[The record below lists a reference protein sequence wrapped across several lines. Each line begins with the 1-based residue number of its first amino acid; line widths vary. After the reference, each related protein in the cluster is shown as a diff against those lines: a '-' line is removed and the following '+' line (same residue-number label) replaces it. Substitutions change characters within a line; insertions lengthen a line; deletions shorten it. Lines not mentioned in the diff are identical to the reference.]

1 MNKVEIKPAS
11 IFQTIFTLLAASLVA
26 GCTAGVAQAS
36 PEHDMWSDAGET
48 EIRFL
53 GGIALPGSFAMPA
66 TEVDGP
72 KQVAEIEH
80 LFGNAQEAI
89 AFEPEI
95 DTMATGSITEGVFG
109 SVAISMRSFPVTK
122 RWHRIMHGIEVC
134 NADKACAGRSNILA
148 EVSNRVA
155 DKPLLEKMAIVNATV
170 NTMLRYRSDKSTYG
184 RLDYWATP
192 QEILARGTGDC
203 EDFAILKMTSLIR
216 AGVPAR
222 SLSLVV
228 LRDNGR
234 GVFHAVLA
242 LSTSSGSYI
251 LDNTL
256 ENVPL
261 DGDLSDYQ
269 PLYSLSTDRAWI
281 HGSRSPSKNV
291 AGVADD
297 FSSIAPGEGFNGP
310 DETPTPSPLAA
321 SLRQG
326 LEWNGL

>member
-1 MNKVEIKPAS
+1 MNKVENKPAIILKR
-11 IFQTIFTLLAASLVA
+11 IFALLAASLLA
-26 GCTAGVAQAS
+26 ASTAGVARAS
-36 PEHDMWSDAGET
+36 SDAGAQSGADEIA
-48 EIRFL
+48 IRFL
-53 GGIALPGSFAMPA
+53 GGIALPGSFAIPA
-66 TEVDGP
+66 TEVEEP
-72 KQVAEIEH
+72 RQVAEIEH
-80 LFGNAQEAI
+80 LLGNTREAMLS
-89 AFEPEI
+89 EPEI
-95 DTMATGSITEGVFG
+95 DPIATGSITEGVFG

-134 NADKACAGRSNILA
+134 NADKACAGRSKILA
-148 EVSNRVA
+148 EVTNRIAGKSLV
-155 DKPLLEKMAIVNATV
+155 EKMAIVNATV
-170 NTMLRYRSDKSTYG
+170 NAMLRYRSDKSAYG
-184 RLDYWATP
+184 KLDYWATP
-192 QEILARGTGDC
+192 QEILARGSGDC

-216 AGVPAR
+216 AGVPAK

-291 AGVADD
+291 AGVAED
-297 FSSIAPGEGFNGP
+297 FSSIAPGEGFSGP
-310 DETPTPSPLAA
+310 DETPVPTPLAA